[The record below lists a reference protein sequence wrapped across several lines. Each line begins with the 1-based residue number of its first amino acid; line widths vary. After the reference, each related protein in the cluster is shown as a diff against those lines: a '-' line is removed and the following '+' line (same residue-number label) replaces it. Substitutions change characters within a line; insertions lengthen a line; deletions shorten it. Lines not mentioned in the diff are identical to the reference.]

1 MLEFKSVCI
10 AGLSMLEVVRK
21 RIIEENLK
29 TQGEILSYLDKFINQ
44 MTHIVNDGDTEAEL
58 LFNLLKS

>member
-1 MLEFKSVCI
+1 MLEFSSVCI

-21 RIIEENLK
+21 RIVEENLK

-44 MTHIVNDGDTEAEL
+44 MTHIVQDGDAEAEL
-58 LFNLLKS
+58 VWKLLSL